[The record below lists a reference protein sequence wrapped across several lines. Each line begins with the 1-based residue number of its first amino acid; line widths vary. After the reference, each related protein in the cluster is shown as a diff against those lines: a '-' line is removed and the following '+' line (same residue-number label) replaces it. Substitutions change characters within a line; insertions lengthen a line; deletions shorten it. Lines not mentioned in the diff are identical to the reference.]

1 MAAHASRTAV
11 DTHDGSADFAGSAFG
26 SLGEGAHDL
35 QTRAA
40 DAFPAAGH
48 FLGRV
53 VYKTS
58 YALAFGATFPV
69 MMVVRVVPKDNAL
82 VHGLV
87 DGAIAARDRV
97 DEWRGESEVVLDDS
111 EEVLSHALDNGAAHH
126 HKDSSATATRRRA
139 KPKPSAARK
148 TTRTSSRKKS

>member
-1 MAAHASRTAV
+1 LAFDSVANAAT
-11 DTHDGSADFAGSAFG
+11 
-26 SLGEGAHDL
+26 EL

-40 DAFPAAGH
+40 EAFPATGH

-58 YALAFGATFPV
+58 YAVAFGVTFPV
-69 MMVVRVVPKDNAL
+69 MMVVRIVPKDNAI

-97 DEWRGESEVVLDDS
+97 DEWRGEFEEEEHDAEDD
-111 EEVLSHALDNGAAHH
+111 LAHALDNG
-126 HKDSSATATRRRA
+126 SADAEDAPKRSTHRRTKAKRGTTR
-139 KPKPSAARK
+139 KTAARG
-148 TTRTSSRKKS
+148 SSRKKS